1 MSSSLL
7 WDSYPVRVVV
17 EDATGAVG
25 GVREGVGEKV
35 EHVAVAAEDAAV
47 CRRSQKCRDRRSSST
62 HKIIVPNGSQW
73 MIPTAM
79 MRTTAKN

>member
-1 MSSSLL
+1 L

-35 EHVAVAAEDAAV
+35 EHVAVAAEDAV
-47 CRRSQKCRDRRSSST
+47 CRRGQKGRDRRS
-62 HKIIVPNGSQW
+62 INI
-73 MIPTAM
+73 
-79 MRTTAKN
+79 